1 MKPNQAEPELC
12 HNFQTQVHFENN
24 SDGSNNVCSLN
35 VRTSKAKILKQ
46 VEYESPFFHI
56 NFYLSAMKYAI
67 SSRNWMVFYNFKNLE
82 NVFHENYSTW

>member
-12 HNFQTQVHFENN
+12 HNFQNQVHFENN

-46 VEYESPFFHI
+46 VEYESARRNKYVKNKKKQRTSLYTPFFHI

-67 SSRNWMVFYNFKNLE
+67 SSRN
-82 NVFHENYSTW
+82 

>member
-12 HNFQTQVHFENN
+12 HNFQNQVHFENN

-46 VEYESPFFHI
+46 VEYESARRNKYVKKQEKAKNKSLHSL
-56 NFYLSAMKYAI
+56 LSHKFLSECHEICY
-67 SSRNWMVFYNFKNLE
+67 FK
-82 NVFHENYSTW
+82 